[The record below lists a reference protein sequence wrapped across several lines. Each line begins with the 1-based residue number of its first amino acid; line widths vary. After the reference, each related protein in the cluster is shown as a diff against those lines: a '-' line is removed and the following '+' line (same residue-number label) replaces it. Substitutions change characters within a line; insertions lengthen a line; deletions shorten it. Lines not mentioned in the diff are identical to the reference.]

1 MQKNFSFK
9 GINLSTDSAL
19 VQDGE
24 CLDIVNLRMSNGSL
38 VPMPQPAMIA
48 WLQKEY
54 SAVFWH
60 EMAEHYIA
68 VSNDGK
74 GVLHFYDKDFAPVM
88 DGDAMLVIE
97 GLSGVKKVEFLGN
110 VVCCL
115 TGSGIH
121 YLLFEKGC
129 YRGLGERPA
138 IPDVNITISSKV
150 EILNTEHTYYK
161 GIVADE
167 LESSWNYNEK
177 GYIDECVALL
187 NKAGYYIDRALF
199 RVALR
204 LYDGSY
210 INVSNIFYVSDE
222 TFEDGIGRDGNNM
235 LSEPIDTTTTPS
247 KYRVRVRGFKP
258 NFSFDM
264 SCLEKWRNVV
274 VGVDVF
280 STLSL
285 PGKKCVMNPRVQK
298 YELYDALPI
307 NALWNEIASASLY
320 YKVAEYDIDGNR
332 IFSIDDVSSVG
343 LALQQGLETQT
354 VPSSLSSYDVKASF
368 VYNARLHIA
377 AFKEYFFKGYDAVAY
392 IPAATEKCVVDA
404 MLVRVKLRT
413 TQGDFATERYYT
425 SPTLG
430 YDGYTQVLS
439 PILTYPDIRAYEM
452 DIYIKVGETV
462 YGKVFPLVAHKYLN
476 IAYYLHKWYSPYS
489 TFVTAVFANGGKPA
503 AGVAVEDVVS
513 LFNGEVGTHEV
524 IYSASLDSW
533 TYKGEPFPPED
544 SPPLRVFAI
553 HRNAVNGDKLVFTIR
568 RDGTGDMSFKDIY
581 NIPVDSTWDALDGMP
596 EQASLPYEERRNV
609 LKVSLLENPFV
620 FPAKCTYTP
629 SQSGIVGLSSNTVTL
644 SQGQFG
650 QFPLYVF
657 CNDGIWAMSVD
668 ASGSVAYLASNQVS
682 RDVCVNPHSICG
694 IGGGVVFAGKQGVM
708 LIAGNSIKKISLAM
722 NGNANSL
729 SGVPADIFSK
739 ISSLV
744 SLECMTGSD
753 DFQDYIS
760 NACVSF
766 LPSHNE
772 VLVTDVSRD
781 YSFLYSFVSGMWT
794 RVKLRVTGFVNGNAT
809 PSFIVAADGTTRVY
823 AIQDEIA
830 GDNRILLFTRPYIWG
845 TKMPKRIMQL
855 MLHAYAEH
863 PQSVTPNVPLLGL
876 YMLCSNDGVHF
887 KLVAGCEKR
896 SRTQDVLFPYFPTQ
910 SYKYYLFAIVGNV
923 GKESV
928 ITGIETDV
936 SVPWKN
942 RLR

>member
-60 EMAEHYIA
+60 EMAEHYIV

-772 VLVTDVSRD
+772 VLVTDISRD

-855 MLHAYAEH
+855 MLHAYAEQ